1 LQNLWKHCKP
11 AWQLLKNEGL
21 MLAFLA
27 KPEVLQ
33 LAHLVSP
40 REHGES
46 KEHNTRGNCKTSWKC
61 CAPEWQFLKNA
72 RLAPAFPAKQEVLQL
87 ALPR

>member
-11 AWQLLKNEGL
+11 AWQLLKNECL

-33 LAHLVSP
+33 LEQFNFEMQPVASNVTSALLV
-40 REHGES
+40 
-46 KEHNTRGNCKTSWKC
+46 K
-61 CAPEWQFLKNA
+61 L
-72 RLAPAFPAKQEVLQL
+72 PAFGGSLHFKRRLRALQF
-87 ALPR
+87 